1 MWLSGRQM
9 GVLSSVSAPTLSKTV
24 RISSSFRLGK
34 ANRQFTLTGGANRP
48 IPLPLRETLK
58 GERGTRNLAATPD
71 EPHARLSRPDRPPE
85 LHAPKPPGSDLTAGM
100 GDDRVIVPSLLAPW
114 APISS

>member
-1 MWLSGRQM
+1 MHRTQSEPL
-9 GVLSSVSAPTLSKTV
+9 
-24 RISSSFRLGK
+24 
-34 ANRQFTLTGGANRP
+34 FTLTGGANCP
-48 IPLPLRETLK
+48 NPLPLREMLK

-100 GDDRVIVPSLLAPW
+100 DYDRVIVPSLLAAKTHEEFVT
-114 APISS
+114 APTGRPFALD